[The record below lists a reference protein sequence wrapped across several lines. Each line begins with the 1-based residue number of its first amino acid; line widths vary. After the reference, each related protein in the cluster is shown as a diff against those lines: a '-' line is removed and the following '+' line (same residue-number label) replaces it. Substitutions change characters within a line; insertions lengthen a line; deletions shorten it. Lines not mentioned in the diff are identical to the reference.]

1 MSNVMKSFAVVILT
15 CLMSTSV
22 QAAFLLNGT
31 RFIYQGAQNSLSA
44 TVRNE
49 SKLTYGGQVWITTSV
64 KSSEQTTFIPTPT
77 FFKLAA
83 GQSQVIR
90 ILGIQTEALATD
102 RESLFWLNVQ
112 EIPPAPKSGG
122 NTISIAMNTQVK
134 LIYRPETL
142 LSGRENAEKKLK
154 FTAQAN
160 GLAIENPTPYYIAIS
175 ALRSGD
181 ERVVLSAASDKAL
194 ATLAPF
200 SRTIISE
207 KVALK
212 SLNVDALD
220 DHGATRT
227 FSPEAYP

>member
-1 MSNVMKSFAVVILT
+1 
-15 CLMSTSV
+15 
-22 QAAFLLNGT
+22 
-31 RFIYQGAQNSLSA
+31 
-44 TVRNE
+44 
-49 SKLTYGGQVWITTSV
+49 
-64 KSSEQTTFIPTPT
+64 
-77 FFKLAA
+77 
-83 GQSQVIR
+83 
-90 ILGIQTEALATD
+90 
-102 RESLFWLNVQ
+102 
-112 EIPPAPKSGG
+112 
-122 NTISIAMNTQVK
+122 MNTQVK

-212 SLNVDALD
+212 SLKSLKSLNVDALD